1 MDVDFDLWG
10 DPVPQRPE
18 KRGRPTH
25 VPTPEKRLRVSV
37 LRALNQSHEEIAAAM
52 GVSEPTLRK
61 HYLPEL
67 KGGMAQKRA
76 EALVLLYTEVQK
88 GNVSAIKEFLR
99 QVERSDLTP
108 AAAKPTRAP
117 KLGKKAQAAIDAAM
131 PDPTSS
137 MGELMARRAGGTF
150 RLN

>member
-1 MDVDFDLWG
+1 MEPDFDLWG

-25 VPTPEKRLRVSV
+25 VPTPEKRFRVSV

-52 GVSEPTLRK
+52 GISEPTLRK

-67 KGGMAQKRA
+67 KSGMAQKRA
-76 EALVLLYTEVQK
+76 EALVLLYAEVQK

-99 QVERSDLTP
+99 QVERSDMRP
-108 AAAKPTRAP
+108 AKPARAP
-117 KLGKKAQAAIDAAM
+117 KLGKKAQAAIDAAT
-131 PDPTSS
+131 PDPTTS
-137 MGELMARRAGGTF
+137 MGELMARRASGAF